1 MSKPGH
7 NSGAIPDGTKELV
20 ARIER
25 LEEEK
30 DGIASDIKDIYTEA
44 KSKGHDTKVL
54 RAVIRRRKQ
63 DRAKLEEFE
72 VLLDTYE
79 AFLLS

>member
-1 MSKPGH
+1 MTKPGH

-20 ARIER
+20 DRIER
-25 LEEEK
+25 LEAEK
-30 DGIASDIKDIYTEA
+30 DGIASGIKDIYAEA

-63 DRAKLEEFE
+63 DRAKLEEFK

>member
-1 MSKPGH
+1 MAKPGH

-20 ARIER
+20 DRIER
-25 LEEEK
+25 LEAEK

-44 KSKGHDTKVL
+44 KSKGHDVKVL

-63 DRAKLEEFE
+63 DQSKLEEFE
-72 VLLDTYE
+72 VLLQTYE

>member
-1 MSKPGH
+1 MTKPGH
-7 NSGAIPDGTKELV
+7 NSGAIPDGTKGLV

-25 LEEEK
+25 LEDEK
-30 DGIASDIKDIYTEA
+30 AGIASDIKDIYAEA
-44 KSKGHDTKVL
+44 KSNGHDVKAL

-63 DRAKLEEFE
+63 DAKKLEEFE
-72 VLLDTYE
+72 VLVSAYE

>member
-1 MSKPGH
+1 MTKPGH

-20 ARIER
+20 ERIER
-25 LEEEK
+25 LMTEK
-30 DGIASDIKDIYTEA
+30 DGVNSDIKEIYKEA

-54 RAVIRRRKQ
+54 RAVIRRRKE
-63 DRAKLEEFE
+63 DEKKREEFE
-72 VLLDTYE
+72 TSVDTYL